1 MACVDNVY
9 IPFITPNV
17 DDEYGDYS
25 DEDYKDYDECKGGS
39 NSIKELDNY
48 TMSIHDKFKEMKDI
62 SKNDNWKH
70 AKHCC
75 PDHSYVFQDLCEVH
89 LRRFTEMFIQTL
101 NQSHPQQ
108 MSNKLPYIVSYPP
121 DLGQWQ

>member
-1 MACVDNVY
+1 MLGIFSFFNHLCYLHSMACVDNVY
-9 IPFITPNV
+9 FPFIKPNV

-89 LRRFTEMFIQTL
+89 LRRFTEMFMQTFYKMIRVYY
-101 NQSHPQQ
+101 Q
-108 MSNKLPYIVSYPP
+108 
-121 DLGQWQ
+121 